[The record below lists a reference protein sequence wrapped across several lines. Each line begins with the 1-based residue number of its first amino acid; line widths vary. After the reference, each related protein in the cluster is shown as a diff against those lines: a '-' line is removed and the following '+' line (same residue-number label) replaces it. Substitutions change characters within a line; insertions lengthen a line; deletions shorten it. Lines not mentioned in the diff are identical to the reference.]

1 MSNKNSIYLCI
12 LILFYIIVRLLLIF
26 YSPFVY
32 LNEEIKQI
40 SLPIDILRGKLSIPY
55 WCYMDSPHSGGSLFT
70 QITLL
75 PFMIFFGKYYLAL
88 KIAALTYSVL
98 TFLLIILLLRKY
110 YSLENIFFPLFLL
123 FVFSTPH
130 YLQKSLLL
138 TGNTVELIFFIFLFI
153 YLTDRYL
160 IEGKSDKYS
169 YFLLGLIAGLGC
181 WVQYVFSLFV
191 LSFLLCWIRNQGL
204 KIFKSSFWHFLAGII
219 LGFSPWIIYNSIY
232 GFPSIYADV
241 RVTPLLL
248 SGDSFDFKISVLN
261 FENFIVKDLPRG
273 FHFLDLGPIPAKYIA
288 YFFYFLFW
296 GVYIVMIFKK
306 NISPEE
312 RKFRCYILSMF
323 GLILLFHPMLH
334 FPVGLSGEVWS
345 RLNPHREFYIL
356 YLQPLMFMILTMGY
370 AILNKNPHRNFFRWL
385 LLFLLPILLLQY
397 GLLLNFKKFN
407 NKKLFISLQKHKAYS
422 NIYEGGYNFLLDP
435 YIWRKVLDN
444 IGEEYREHYLK
455 GSADCWND
463 NRDNFR
469 PWGYLYFQL
478 GLLSDEER
486 QIFLHYLNKDI
497 KQSLGL

>member
-1 MSNKNSIYLCI
+1 MPNKNSIYLCI
-12 LILFYIIVRLLLIF
+12 LILFYIIVRLFLIF

-32 LNEEIKQI
+32 LDEEIKQVP
-40 SLPIDILRGKLSIPY
+40 LPIDILRGKLSIPF

-75 PFMIFFGKYYLAL
+75 PFIIFFGKYYIAL

-181 WVQYVFSLFV
+181 WVQYIFSLFV
-191 LSFLLCWIRNQGL
+191 LSFLLCWIRNESL
-204 KIFKSSFWHFLAGII
+204 KIFKSSFWHFLAGLI

-241 RVTPLLL
+241 RVTPLFL
-248 SGDSFDFKISVLN
+248 SGDSLN
-261 FENFIVKDLPRG
+261 FKMLALNFKNFIVKNLPRG
-273 FHFLDLGPIPAKYIA
+273 FHFLDLGPIPAEYIA

-296 GVYIVMIFKK
+296 WVYIVMIFKK
-306 NISPEE
+306 NTGSKE

-323 GLILLFHPMLH
+323 GLVLLFHTGFH
-334 FPVGLSGEVWS
+334 FPVGLSGEVWAS
-345 RLNPHREFYIL
+345 LNPHKEFYIL

-370 AILNKNPHRNFFRWL
+370 AILNKNTCRNFSRWV
-385 LLFLLPILLLQY
+385 LLFLLPILVLQY
-397 GLLLNFKKFN
+397 GLL
-407 NKKLFISLQKHKAYS
+407 
-422 NIYEGGYNFLLDP
+422 FLRRRFLGKD
-435 YIWRKVLDN
+435 
-444 IGEEYREHYLK
+444 
-455 GSADCWND
+455 
-463 NRDNFR
+463 
-469 PWGYLYFQL
+469 YFFQ
-478 GLLSDEER
+478 
-486 QIFLHYLNKDI
+486 
-497 KQSLGL
+497 